1 MKLIITQDSFY
12 SGKSAEK
19 LVQMKTFIRK
29 HNCSWQ
35 YFAAFLKVLQIQFC
49 GRSFIVMIVFQRN
62 EILSSTIYTTIY
74 LKYTARDLV
83 SETRECTHKVGGT
96 QVTPLSPRVNS
107 PRFIWDRTLQAR
119 ATHVMH
125 ARYALGTAPPNT
137 DMSLGTFMFMQE
149 KQSLA

>member
-19 LVQMKTFIRK
+19 LVQMRTFIRK

-83 SETRECTHKVGGT
+83 SETRECTRKVGGT

-107 PRFIWDRTLQAR
+107 SRFHEIAPFKHVPRTLC
-119 ATHVMH
+119 THVMPWG
-125 ARYALGTAPPNT
+125 RRLLIRTCLWVLLWLCKK
-137 DMSLGTFMFMQE
+137 SRV
-149 KQSLA
+149 